1 MLGYQKKESLY
12 LPQEHL
18 RGIFNL
24 AGIVMPPILLD
35 GKVVG
40 KWKKK
45 NTKLTMTLFEAVGA
59 RNKKAII
66 NEAETLWGDLKKIEI
81 EE

>member
-12 LPQEHL
+12 LPEEHL

-35 GKVVG
+35 GRVVG

-45 NTKLTMTLFEAVGA
+45 NSRLTITLFESVDETGRKHVLA
-59 RNKKAII
+59 
-66 NEAETLWGDLKKIEI
+66 EAETLWSDLKKITFES
-81 EE
+81 